1 LHNFLSSP
9 HKTFYNNIKRKA
21 MTLDSIKEEYKREVG
36 NQQVTKQLPMED
48 LDQMFTEID
57 EATSLQEFIDV
68 VNLWS
73 QEAVRVGAAAVI
85 LKVIVDL
92 HDH

>member
-1 LHNFLSSP
+1 MLKTLKKENDKLNNFEDL
-9 HKTFYNNIKRKA
+9 KDKLIE
-21 MTLDSIKEEYKREVG
+21 SIKEEYKREVG

-48 LDQMFTEID
+48 LDQMFSEID

-73 QEAVRVGAAAVI
+73 QEAIRVGAAAVI
-85 LKVIVDL
+85 LKRIVDL
-92 HDH
+92 HEQ

>member
-1 LHNFLSSP
+1 
-9 HKTFYNNIKRKA
+9 

-48 LDQMFTEID
+48 LDQMFIEID

>member
-1 LHNFLSSP
+1 
-9 HKTFYNNIKRKA
+9 
-21 MTLDSIKEEYKREVG
+21 MTLESIKEEYKREVG

-85 LKVIVDL
+85 LNRIVDL

>member
-1 LHNFLSSP
+1 
-9 HKTFYNNIKRKA
+9 

-73 QEAVRVGAAAVI
+73 QEAVMVGAAAVI

>member
-1 LHNFLSSP
+1 
-9 HKTFYNNIKRKA
+9 

-73 QEAVRVGAAAVI
+73 QEAVRVGAAVVI
-85 LKVIVDL
+85 LNRIVDL

>member
-1 LHNFLSSP
+1 
-9 HKTFYNNIKRKA
+9 

-48 LDQMFTEID
+48 LDQMFAEID
-57 EATSLQEFIDV
+57 EAISLQEFIDV

-73 QEAVRVGAAAVI
+73 QEAVRIGGAAVI
-85 LKVIVDL
+85 LKRIVDS
-92 HDH
+92 HEQ

>member
-1 LHNFLSSP
+1 
-9 HKTFYNNIKRKA
+9 

-85 LKVIVDL
+85 LNRIVDL

>member
-1 LHNFLSSP
+1 MNLE
-9 HKTFYNNIKRKA
+9 
-21 MTLDSIKEEYKREVG
+21 SIKEEYKREVG

-48 LDQMFTEID
+48 LDQMFSEID

-73 QEAVRVGAAAVI
+73 QEAIRVGAEAVI
-85 LKVIVDL
+85 LKRIVDL
-92 HDH
+92 HEQ

>member
-1 LHNFLSSP
+1 
-9 HKTFYNNIKRKA
+9 

-48 LDQMFTEID
+48 LDQMFSEID

-68 VNLWS
+68 VSLWS
-73 QEAVRVGAAAVI
+73 NEAIRVGAAAVI
-85 LKVIVDL
+85 LKRIVDL
-92 HDH
+92 HEQ